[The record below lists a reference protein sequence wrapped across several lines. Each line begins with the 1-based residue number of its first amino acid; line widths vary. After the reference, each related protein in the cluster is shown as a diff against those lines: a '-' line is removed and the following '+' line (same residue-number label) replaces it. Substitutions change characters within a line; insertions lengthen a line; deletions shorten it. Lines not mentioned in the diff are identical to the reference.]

1 MDSAGSGRQ
10 IEISILEMAS
20 GKIRNCLGEEELIE
34 YGSGID
40 DALRFNQK
48 VWDVFCADW
57 SAETC
62 ALEDSLRESLLSLGL
77 FVKKRTFTM
86 LAQPTRS
93 GVLSL
98 VELNDNLIQG
108 LRGQVEAE
116 EDPTAT
122 DGSVD

>member
-86 LAQPTRS
+86 LARPTRS

-116 EDPTAT
+116 EDPTE
-122 DGSVD
+122 D